1 MNSGRLKECTDLS
14 SEILKNFELSELP
27 VSKTFLNV
35 FVYAVFWAM
44 KMVFCFSHMS
54 LLAIQTLHLECP
66 LIHGEFQK

>member
-14 SEILKNFELSELP
+14 SEILKTSNYQNCLLAKS
-27 VSKTFLNV
+27 FLNV